1 VVTVMGS
8 ATLLAAVG
16 TLLTQEVT
24 GAVVD
29 RVCRDVVELLAVDGV
44 AVTVSVGPVGAGMRV
59 LVGASDEV
67 ARRLELAE
75 LTVGVGP
82 CTQATGSG
90 VAVVVDDLPAEV
102 DRWPG
107 LGEQLLGVP
116 IGSVVATG
124 LRAGSTPIGS
134 MDAYR
139 GDRHTWTAAEVD
151 DITEAARVLG
161 LGFAAVQTP
170 DPDRVGGDRVDGDPS
185 GVWIELSGE
194 HAGLAQATGMVMA
207 ALALSAPDALSRLR
221 GVAFVQGRLVTD
233 AAADVVAGR
242 LPAFLD

>member
-1 VVTVMGS
+1 VLRS

-24 GAVVD
+24 GDAVD
-29 RVCRDVVELLAVDGV
+29 RVCRDVGELLAVDGV
-44 AVTVSVGPVGAGMRV
+44 AVTVSVGPAGAGMRV

-82 CTQATGSG
+82 CTQATGSAA
-90 VAVVVDDLPAEV
+90 AVVVDDLPAEV

-107 LGEQLLGVP
+107 LGEQLLGIP
-116 IGSVVATG
+116 IGS
-124 LRAGSTPIGS
+124 
-134 MDAYR
+134 DAYR

-151 DITEAARVLG
+151 DITAAARVLG
-161 LGFAAVQTP
+161 LGFAAVRTP
-170 DPDRVGGDRVDGDPS
+170 DPDRPDGDRVDGDPS
-185 GVWIELSGE
+185 GVGIELSGE
-194 HAGLAQATGMVMA
+194 QAGLAQATGMVMA
-207 ALALSAPDALSRLR
+207 ALTLSAPDALSRLR
-221 GVAFVQGRLVTD
+221 GIAFVQGRLVTD

>member
-1 VVTVMGS
+1 MLRSG
-8 ATLLAAVG
+8 TLLAAVG

-24 GAVVD
+24 GDAVD
-29 RVCRDVVELLAVDGV
+29 RVCRDVVDLLAVDGV
-44 AVTVSVGPVGAGMRV
+44 AVTVAVGPVGAGLRV

-67 ARRLELAE
+67 ARRLELAQ
-75 LTVGVGP
+75 LTAGVGP
-82 CTQATGSG
+82 CTQATGG
-90 VAVVVDDLPAEV
+90 AATVIVDDLPAEV

-134 MDAYR
+134 MDVYR

-151 DITEAARVLG
+151 DITAAARVLG
-161 LGFAAVQTP
+161 LGFAAVKTLDP
-170 DPDRVGGDRVDGDPS
+170 DRDRVGGERVDGDPS
-185 GVWIELSGE
+185 GVGIELSGE
-194 HAGLAQATGMVMA
+194 QAGLAQATGMVMA

-242 LPAFLD
+242 VAAFLD

>member
-1 VVTVMGS
+1 VLRS

-24 GAVVD
+24 GDAVD

-44 AVTVSVGPVGAGMRV
+44 AVTVSVGPAGAGMRV

-82 CTQATGSG
+82 CTQATGSAA
-90 VAVVVDDLPAEV
+90 AVVVDDLPAEV

-107 LGEQLLGVP
+107 LGEQLLGIP

-151 DITEAARVLG
+151 DITAAARVLG
-161 LGFAAVQTP
+161 LGFAAVRTP
-170 DPDRVGGDRVDGDPS
+170 DPDRPDGDRVDGDPS
-185 GVWIELSGE
+185 GVGIELSGE
-194 HAGLAQATGMVMA
+194 QAGLAQATGMVMA
-207 ALALSAPDALSRLR
+207 ALTLSAPDALSRLR
-221 GVAFVQGRLVTD
+221 GIAFVQGRLVTD